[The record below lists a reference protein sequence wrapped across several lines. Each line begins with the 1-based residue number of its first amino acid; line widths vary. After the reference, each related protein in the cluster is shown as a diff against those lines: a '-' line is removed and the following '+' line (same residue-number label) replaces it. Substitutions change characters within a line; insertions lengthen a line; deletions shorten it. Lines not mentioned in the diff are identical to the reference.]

1 MKAKISRT
9 KSGQQLCSTNVNFN
23 QYHVGKKLNKTLM
36 EHNSCPDLVQL
47 ILISTSDMY
56 KKGPKNDLFFNCQT
70 KSKQLSKKELLN
82 VAPALLWLQK
92 QITKYK
98 QRIDQLGL
106 SLEMQKVYLVFVSL
120 LNRTKTRKKTKWWRW

>member
-1 MKAKISRT
+1 MSWFSSINSYFD
-9 KSGQQLCSTNVNFN
+9 QW
-23 QYHVGKKLNKTLM
+23 HV
-36 EHNSCPDLVQL
+36 Q
-47 ILISTSDMY
+47 
-56 KKGPKNDLFFNCQT
+56 KGPKNDLFFNCQT

-120 LNRTKTRKKTKWWRW
+120 LNRTKTRKKKPNVEDDKYTTYIWTIWKSISSDEKGT